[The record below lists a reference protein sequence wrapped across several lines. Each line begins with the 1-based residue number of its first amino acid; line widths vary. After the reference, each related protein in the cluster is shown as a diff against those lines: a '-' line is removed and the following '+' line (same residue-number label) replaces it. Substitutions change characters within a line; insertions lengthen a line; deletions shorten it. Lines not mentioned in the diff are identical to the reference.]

1 MSRFKHGIVV
11 AAHPLA
17 ARAGVSILKKGG
29 NAVDAAAA
37 TALALGTVTPAFC
50 GIGGGG
56 FGLIWL
62 ASEERAIFVDFR
74 ERAPL
79 ASKEDM
85 FRVSRTGKV
94 FRNENSIGYR
104 SVAVPG
110 SVAGHSLMIEKYG
123 RLRLRDALEPAAQY
137 ARKGFEI
144 SRTMAYV
151 WRRSVSKLRPFRGSR
166 TIYLKKGGPFR
177 EGDKIRL
184 RDLANSLR
192 AIARHGPDEFY
203 NGRISKTVCEDMA
216 SNDGLLSPT
225 DLERYTPTIRDPMRD
240 TYRDYEVISAPPPSS
255 GGAIILQTLN
265 MLECHSLK
273 NFLHNSPQAL
283 HLISEALMRSCS
295 SIRPR
300 ICDPDFSQIPMSQLV
315 SKDLARKAAAS
326 VMPDSASNSI
336 ESSDTRSA
344 DASNTSHLTVID
356 AQGNVVALTESVECY
371 FGSGVVVPGTGIL
384 LNDTMH
390 DFEASPGRL
399 NSVGPWKVP
408 MSSMCPTLVMK
419 DGRPFMAVGS
429 AGATR
434 IVSSVLQTILNILE
448 FDMSA
453 ESAVGA
459 PRIHTQGSLIQV
471 ERGIDSGSVEKLKG
485 MGHSVE
491 LKQPSSA
498 RLYFG
503 GVHVAVARSEKGELE
518 GGADPRRDGTALG
531 Y

>member
-17 ARAGVSILKKGG
+17 ARAGVGILKKGG

-37 TALALGTVTPAFC
+37 TTLALGTVAPAFC

-62 ASEERAIFVDFR
+62 ASEEKAIFVDFR

-85 FRVSRTGKV
+85 FRVSRTGNV
-94 FRNENSIGYR
+94 YRRENSVGHR

-123 RLRLRDALEPAAQY
+123 KLRLRDALEPAIRY
-137 ARKGFEI
+137 ARGGFEV

-166 TIYLKKGGPFR
+166 AIYLKRGRPYR
-177 EGDKIRL
+177 EGDKIHL
-184 RDLANSLR
+184 RDLAKSYR
-192 AIARHGPDEFY
+192 SIAGHGPDEFY
-203 NGRISKTVCEDMA
+203 NGRISKGISEDMT
-216 SNDGLLSPT
+216 SNDGQLTPP
-225 DLERYTPTIRDPMRD
+225 DLERYAPTVRDPIRG

-265 MLECHSLK
+265 MLEGHPLK
-273 NFLHNSPQAL
+273 DLRHNSAEAL
-283 HLISEALMRSCS
+283 HLISETLMRSCS
-295 SIRPR
+295 SIRSR
-300 ICDPDFSQIPMSQLV
+300 ICDPDFSQIPMSELV
-315 SKDLARKAAAS
+315 SKDQARKASAS
-326 VMPDSASNSI
+326 IMPDSASSPI
-336 ESSDTRSA
+336 ESSGIRSG
-344 DASNTSHLTVID
+344 DASNTSHLNVID
-356 AQGNVVALTESVECY
+356 AEGNVVALTESVECY

-390 DFEASPGRL
+390 DFDAPRGRL

-448 FDMSA
+448 FDMSP
-453 ESAVGA
+453 ESAVAA
-459 PRIHTQGSLIQV
+459 PRIHTQDSLIQV
-471 ERGIDSGSVEKLKG
+471 ESGIESGSVEKLIG
-485 MGHSVE
+485 MGHLVE
-491 LKQPSSA
+491 SKRPSSA

-503 GVHVAVARSEKGELE
+503 GVHVAIVGSESGELE

>member
-1 MSRFKHGIVV
+1 MPRFKHGIVV

-17 ARAGVSILKKGG
+17 ARAGVDILKKGG

-56 FGLIWL
+56 FGLVRV

-85 FRVSRTGKV
+85 FRISRTGNV
-94 FRNENSIGYR
+94 FRDENSIGYK

-123 RLRLRDALEPAAQY
+123 RLPLKDVLEPATRY
-137 ARKGFEI
+137 ARRGFEV
-144 SRTMAYV
+144 SRTMAFV
-151 WRRSVSKLRPFRGSR
+151 WKRSVSKLRPFRESR
-166 TIYLKKGGPFR
+166 TIYLRRGRPYR

-184 RDLANSLR
+184 RDLAKSF
-192 AIARHGPDEFY
+192 ASIARRGPDEFY
-203 NGRISKTVCEDMA
+203 NDRISKMISEDMA
-216 SNDGLLSPT
+216 SNDGRLSHE
-225 DLERYTPTIRDPMRD
+225 DLERYTPTIRDPIRS
-240 TYRDYEVISAPPPSS
+240 TYGDYEVLSAPPPSS
-255 GGAIILQTLN
+255 GGAIVLQTLN
-265 MLECHSLK
+265 MLEGYQLK
-273 NFLHNSPQAL
+273 GLGHNSPRAL
-283 HLISEALMRSCS
+283 HLISEALMRSCN

-300 ICDPDFSQIPMSQLV
+300 ICDPDFSQIPMSELV
-315 SKDLARKAAAS
+315 SKDIARKAAAS
-326 VMPDSASNSI
+326 IMPDKASNSI
-336 ESSDTRSA
+336 ESSGIRPA

-356 AQGNVVALTESVECY
+356 EERNVVALTESVESY

-384 LNDTMH
+384 LNDTMG
-390 DFEASPGRL
+390 DFEASPGHL
-399 NSVGPWKVP
+399 NSVEPWKVP

-453 ESAVGA
+453 ESAVAA
-459 PRIHTQGSLIQV
+459 PRFHTQDSLIQV
-471 ERGIDSGSVEKLKG
+471 ESGIERGSVEKLRE
-485 MGHSVE
+485 MGHLVE
-491 LKQPSSA
+491 SKRPSSA

-503 GVHVAVARSEKGELE
+503 GVHAALVRSENGELE